1 MRLCCRTAVRLI
13 LKSDFRLG
21 LDQEKKKNKARDPA
35 QAAPN
40 QAVSARASGLAME
53 AQSYAVN
60 EQGERVIA
68 ASRRP
73 DGTLRKE
80 RRVKPG
86 YVPQDEQPVYQP
98 RGAVVRGQP
107 GLVAV
112 VRVMFSYTR
121 RLSAGLKVPC
131 RH

>member
-1 MRLCCRTAVRLI
+1 
-13 LKSDFRLG
+13 
-21 LDQEKKKNKARDPA
+21 
-35 QAAPN
+35 
-40 QAVSARASGLAME
+40 ME
-53 AQSYAVN
+53 SQSYAVN
-60 EQGERVIA
+60 EQGERIIA

-107 GLVAV
+107 GRAAV
-112 VRVMFSYTR
+112 RS
-121 RLSAGLKVPC
+121 RLATLGCSVLTPMCLAGTKGRTKGAGDGRSGCAHSPT
-131 RH
+131 

>member
-1 MRLCCRTAVRLI
+1 
-13 LKSDFRLG
+13 
-21 LDQEKKKNKARDPA
+21 
-35 QAAPN
+35 
-40 QAVSARASGLAME
+40 ME
-53 AQSYAVN
+53 SQSYAVN
-60 EQGERVIA
+60 EQGERIIA

-112 VRVMFSYTR
+112 VRVTLSYAG
-121 RLSAGLKVPC
+121 RLSADFEVPC

>member
-1 MRLCCRTAVRLI
+1 M
-13 LKSDFRLG
+13 D
-21 LDQEKKKNKARDPA
+21 A
-35 QAAPN
+35 Q
-40 QAVSARASGLAME
+40 G
-53 AQSYAVN
+53 YAVN

-98 RGAVVRGQP
+98 RGAVVRGLL
-107 GLVAV
+107 GFVAV
-112 VRVMFSYTR
+112 P
-121 RLSAGLKVPC
+121 LCPALLPA
-131 RH
+131 